1 MESIPLKGKPS
12 EKLEIEWC
20 VAYPLVSF
28 IYRKMKGDD
37 DCDVY
42 IEKIDYAV
50 VMKQLGLKKVENDYT
65 NIDTLV
71 NTISKI
77 FNDKK
82 VTIESSQNNY
92 VLELKGGDN
101 KTLLKANLKLR

>member
-1 MESIPLKGKPS
+1 METVPLKGKPS
-12 EKLEIEWC
+12 EKLDIEWC
-20 VAYPLVSF
+20 VAFPQVSF
-28 IYRKMKGDD
+28 IYRKMKEND

-42 IEKIDYAV
+42 IEKFDYAV
-50 VMKQLGLKKVENDYT
+50 VMKQLGLKKQANDNT
-65 NIDTLV
+65 NVDTLV

-82 VTIESSQNNY
+82 ATVEKSQNNY

>member
-1 MESIPLKGKPS
+1 
-12 EKLEIEWC
+12 
-20 VAYPLVSF
+20 
-28 IYRKMKGDD
+28 MKEND

-42 IEKIDYAV
+42 IEKFDYAV
-50 VMKQLGLKKVENDYT
+50 VMKQLGLKKQANDNT
-65 NIDTLV
+65 NVDTLV

-82 VTIESSQNNY
+82 ATVEKSQNNY